1 MTTWWLWILAAL
13 VCGIIEVMSVSFVF
27 LMFAIGALAAGIAG
41 AFGANEAIQ
50 VIVFVVVT
58 VALLAVL
65 RPFLKGRIER
75 SAGDVRTNTDAL
87 LGKTGYVTEVVGERH
102 GRIQFTGGEWSA
114 RTEGPELPVGAE
126 VRVDRID
133 GATAVV
139 SALNPAGSAPT
150 QPSAGSAS

>member
-1 MTTWWLWILAAL
+1 MWWVWILAAL

-41 AFGANEAIQ
+41 ALGANVTIQ

-58 VALLAVL
+58 VALLAGL
-65 RPFLKGRIER
+65 RPFLKGRIDR

-87 LGKTGYVTEVVGERH
+87 IGKTGYVTEIVGERH
-102 GRIQFTGGEWSA
+102 GRIQFSGGEWSA
-114 RTEGPELPVGAE
+114 RTEGVSIPVGAE

-139 SALNPAGSAPT
+139 SAVEPTQLAPT
-150 QPSAGSAS
+150 HPYADPAS

>member
-13 VCGIIEVMSVSFVF
+13 VCGIVEVMIVSFVF

-41 AFGANEAIQ
+41 VFGANLTIQ
-50 VIVFVVVT
+50 VIVFVVVSI
-58 VALLAVL
+58 ALLAVV
-65 RPFLKGRIER
+65 RPFLKGRIDKTTDYVP
-75 SAGDVRTNTDAL
+75 SNTDGL
-87 LGKTGYVTEVVGERH
+87 IGKTAYVTEAVGERH

-114 RTEGPELPVGAE
+114 RTEGHELPVGVE

-139 SALNPAGSAPT
+139 SALNPTVPSPT
-150 QPSAGSAS
+150 QPHQGSAS

>member
-1 MTTWWLWILAAL
+1 MWWVWILAAL

-41 AFGANEAIQ
+41 ALGANVTIQ

-58 VALLAVL
+58 VALLAGL

-87 LGKTGYVTEVVGERH
+87 IGKTGYVTEVVGERH
-102 GRIQFTGGEWSA
+102 GRIQFSGGERSA
-114 RTEGPELPVGAE
+114 RTESASIPVGAE

-139 SALNPAGSAPT
+139 SAVEPT
-150 QPSAGSAS
+150 QPAPTHPYADPAS

>member
-1 MTTWWLWILAAL
+1 MWWLWILAAL

-41 AFGANEAIQ
+41 ALGANVTIQ

-58 VALLAVL
+58 VALLAGL
-65 RPFLKGRIER
+65 RPFLNGRIDR

-87 LGKTGYVTEVVGERH
+87 IGKTWYVTEIVGERH
-102 GRIQFTGGEWSA
+102 GRIQFSGGEWSA
-114 RTEGPELPVGAE
+114 RTEGEELAVGTQ
-126 VRVDRID
+126 VSVDRID

-139 SALNPAGSAPT
+139 SALDSSSHPPMRPTAAPAE
-150 QPSAGSAS
+150 